1 MAVSGLLGLA
11 FRAGKLV
18 PGAQMALT
26 LIRDGKAALALLDE
40 TASANTVKKVQNA
53 CNHHQ
58 VQVMLLDE
66 GVLGR
71 ACGRPG
77 MAAGAVKPCG
87 LADRLLAIQHE
98 KTGRPEAAEIETIM
112 EDKG

>member
-1 MAVSGLLGLA
+1 MAVSGLIGLA
-11 FRAGKLV
+11 FRAGQLV

-26 LIRDGKAALALLDE
+26 LIRDGKAALVLLDE
-40 TASANTVKKVQNA
+40 TASANTLKKVQNA
-53 CNHHQ
+53 CNHHR
-58 VQVMLLDE
+58 VQVMLLGG

-87 LADRLLAIQHE
+87 LADRLLAINQE
-98 KTGRPEAAEIETIM
+98 MIGRQAAAKKETIM

>member
-1 MAVSGLLGLA
+1 
-11 FRAGKLV
+11 
-18 PGAQMALT
+18 
-26 LIRDGKAALALLDE
+26 
-40 TASANTVKKVQNA
+40 
-53 CNHHQ
+53 
-58 VQVMLLDE
+58 MLLDE

-77 MAAGAVKPCG
+77 MAAGAVKPCE
-87 LADRLLAIQHE
+87 LADRLLAIHHE